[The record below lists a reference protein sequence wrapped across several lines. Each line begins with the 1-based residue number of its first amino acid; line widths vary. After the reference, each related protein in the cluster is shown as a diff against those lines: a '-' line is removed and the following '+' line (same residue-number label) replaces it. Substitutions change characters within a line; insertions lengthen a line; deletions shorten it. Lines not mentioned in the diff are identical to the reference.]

1 MIIKGK
7 LVRAM
12 RALIGYNLLALSRK
26 TTNKVFIKPEGMS
39 LKLTTSLSQRLVLT
53 PQLRQRIEMLQM
65 TTLELSD
72 LIQQQLLENPV
83 LEEVATQEE
92 ARELAE
98 KILDHLAS
106 ADPGAAPDQPQIE
119 ASEPELGSPSS
130 NGSGDSEV
138 LSQTYAESDGDAER
152 GDGEPLASADLSED
166 SVGDE
171 LVGEEAARDA
181 FEEIDFGREFQD
193 YLDPGYKTQEIEYKE
208 KDAPTF
214 EQFLTRAP
222 SLADHL
228 EWQLHM
234 SPIEGDVCDAAIS
247 VIGNLDADGRL
258 NATNEEIA
266 AMGGWTEE
274 IVEKAR
280 QAVMHLDP
288 IGCGARDVRECLL
301 VQLEVRGESDRLA
314 AGLISDHL
322 SDLQQHKLPHL
333 AKQIGSDV
341 DTLLS
346 ELQFIR
352 TLDPYPGRRY
362 SSEEPILISPEIY
375 IEKLDEGDED
385 YVIYFSDD
393 GSPRLRVSQQ
403 YQQMLGKSDVSNETK
418 SFIRE
423 KMRSAVDLLRN
434 IEHRRQTIYK
444 VVESIVHRQRDFLDK
459 GVQYIKPMMLKDIAE
474 DIGMHL
480 STVSRVVNRKY
491 AHTPQGVIELRRFF
505 TEGMMNEDGEEVS
518 TRIIKLK
525 IKKLIEEEDSHSPIT
540 DDQVVKILIKD
551 GIKLSRRTVA
561 KYRDQMSIP
570 GSRERRAVV

>member
-1 MIIKGK
+1 
-7 LVRAM
+7 
-12 RALIGYNLLALSRK
+12 
-26 TTNKVFIKPEGMS
+26 MS

-65 TTLELSD
+65 TTLELTD
-72 LIQQQLLENPV
+72 LIQQQILENPV

-92 ARELAE
+92 VGELAE

-106 ADPGAAPDQPQIE
+106 ADPGAAPDESQRLE
-119 ASEPELGSPSS
+119 AAEPELGSPSS
-130 NGSGDSEV
+130 NGSGDSEAASSV
-138 LSQTYAESDGDAER
+138 YAEGDGDGGEA
-152 GDGEPLASADLSED
+152 GDHEGHEASAADVSED

-171 LVGEEAARDA
+171 IVGEEGSRDA

-208 KDAPTF
+208 DAPTF

-234 SPIEGDVCDAAIS
+234 SPIAENICEAAIS

-266 AMGGWTEE
+266 AMGEWS
-274 IVEKAR
+274 VETVEVAR
-280 QAVMHLDP
+280 QAVMRLDP

-301 VQLEVRGESDRLA
+301 VQLEVKGESERLA
-314 AGLISDHL
+314 ARLISEHL
-322 SDLQQHKLPHL
+322 PELQQHKLPHL
-333 AKQIGSDV
+333 AKQINTDV

-375 IEKLDEGDED
+375 IEKLDEADDE
-385 YVIYFSDD
+385 YIIYFADD

-403 YQQMLGKSDVSNETK
+403 YQQMLGKTDVSNETK

-444 VVESIVHRQRDFLDK
+444 VVESIVHRQQDFLDK

-505 TEGMMNEDGEEVS
+505 TEGMMNEDGEEIS

-525 IKKLIEEEDSHSPIT
+525 IKKLIEEEDSHNPIT

>member
-1 MIIKGK
+1 
-7 LVRAM
+7 
-12 RALIGYNLLALSRK
+12 
-26 TTNKVFIKPEGMS
+26 MS

-92 ARELAE
+92 AQELAE
-98 KILDHLAS
+98 KILDHLANS
-106 ADPGAAPDQPQIE
+106 NAGATADLPQVE
-119 ASEPELGSPSS
+119 ANEPELGNPAS
-130 NGSGDSEV
+130 NGSGDSEG
-138 LSQTYAESDGDAER
+138 LTAAYAEVDA
-152 GDGEPLASADLSED
+152 DGEGVEAQGSSDLSED

-171 LVGEEAARDA
+171 IVGEDAARDA

-193 YLDPGYKTQEIEYKE
+193 YLDPGYKTQEVEYKE
-208 KDAPTF
+208 DAPTF
-214 EQFLTRAP
+214 EQFLTRPP
-222 SLADHL
+222 SLAEHL

-234 SPIEGDVCDAAIS
+234 SPLGTETCEAAIC

-266 AMGGWTEE
+266 EMGGWHEE
-274 IVEKAR
+274 IVERAR
-280 QAVMHLDP
+280 QAVMRLEP
-288 IGCGARDVRECLL
+288 VGCGARDVRECLL
-301 VQLEVRGESDRLA
+301 VQLEARGESDRLA
-314 AGLISDHL
+314 TNLISEHL
-322 SDLQQHKLPHL
+322 ADLQQHKLPNL
-333 AKQIGSDV
+333 SKQIGMDI
-341 DTLLS
+341 DTLLA

-352 TLDPYPGRRY
+352 TLEPYPGRRY

-375 IEKLDEGDED
+375 IEKLDEDDDE
-385 YVIYFSDD
+385 YVIYFADD
-393 GSPRLRVSQQ
+393 GSPRLRISQQ
-403 YQQMLGKSDVSNETK
+403 YQQMLSQPGTTNETK

-444 VVESIVHRQRDFLDK
+444 VVESIVNRQREFLDK

-505 TEGMMNEDGEEVS
+505 TEGMMNEDGEEIS

-525 IKKLIEEEDSHSPIT
+525 IKKLIEEEDTHNPIT

-561 KYRDQMSIP
+561 KYRDQMNIP

>member
-1 MIIKGK
+1 
-7 LVRAM
+7 
-12 RALIGYNLLALSRK
+12 
-26 TTNKVFIKPEGMS
+26 MS

-65 TTLELSD
+65 TSLELTD

-83 LEEVATQEE
+83 LEEVPSQEE
-92 ARELAE
+92 VQELAE
-98 KILDHLAS
+98 KVLDHLAS
-106 ADPGAAPDQPQIE
+106 SDVDSSFEARAPED
-119 ASEPELGSPSS
+119 GSPAT
-130 NGSGDSEV
+130 NGSGDAEV
-138 LSQTYAESDGDAER
+138 LSAVSATGESE
-152 GDGEPLASADLSED
+152 
-166 SVGDE
+166 VGDIGE
-171 LVGEEAARDA
+171 SVAVGEEGGSEEGIAEEAPRDP

-208 KDAPTF
+208 DAPTF
-214 EQFLTRAP
+214 EQFLTRPP
-222 SLADHL
+222 SLAEHL
-228 EWQLHM
+228 EWQLNM
-234 SPIEGDVCDAAIS
+234 STMDGEVREAAIC
-247 VIGNLDADGRL
+247 VIGNLNADGRL

-266 AMGGWTEE
+266 TVEKIPEE
-274 IVEKAR
+274 IVEEAR
-280 QAVMHLDP
+280 QVVMRLDP
-288 IGCGARDVRECLL
+288 VGCGAREVKECLL
-301 VQLEVRGESDRLA
+301 VQLEVLGESDRLA
-314 AGLISDHL
+314 TKLISEHF
-322 SDLQQHKLPHL
+322 SELQQHKLPHL
-333 AKQIGSDV
+333 SKQIGVDV
-341 DTLLS
+341 ETLLE

-362 SSEEPILISPEIY
+362 SSDEPILISPEIY
-375 IEKLDEGDED
+375 IEKLDENDDD
-385 YVIYFSDD
+385 YVIYFADD

-403 YQQMLGKSDVSNETK
+403 YQQMLSQGVSNETK

-444 VVESIVHRQRDFLDK
+444 VVESIVQRQRDFLDH
-459 GVQYIKPMMLKDIAE
+459 GVQHIKPMMLKDIAE

-505 TEGMMNEDGEEVS
+505 TEGMLNEEGEEIS

-525 IKKLIEEEDSHSPIT
+525 IKKLIEDEDSHNPIT
-540 DDQVVKILIKD
+540 DDQVVKILAKD

-561 KYRDQMSIP
+561 KYRDQMQIP

>member
-1 MIIKGK
+1 
-7 LVRAM
+7 
-12 RALIGYNLLALSRK
+12 
-26 TTNKVFIKPEGMS
+26 MS

-83 LEEVATQEE
+83 LEEVPSQEE
-92 ARELAE
+92 VQEIAE
-98 KILDHLAS
+98 KVLDHLAS
-106 ADPGAAPDQPQIE
+106 SDSNSFEESSPE
-119 ASEPELGSPSS
+119 AGSPST
-130 NGSGDSEV
+130 NGSGDAEV
-138 LSQTYAESDGDAER
+138 LSSLSATD
-152 GDGEPLASADLSED
+152 GDGEGGEAIATAEHEEGVADEGITDD
-166 SVGDE
+166 SQ
-171 LVGEEAARDA
+171 RDA

-208 KDAPTF
+208 DAPTF
-214 EQFLTRAP
+214 EQFLTRPP
-222 SLADHL
+222 SLAEHL
-228 EWQLHM
+228 EWQLNM
-234 SPIEGDVCDAAIS
+234 SSMDSDVREAAIC
-247 VIGNLDADGRL
+247 VIGNLNADGRL
-258 NATNEEIA
+258 NATNEEMA
-266 AMGGWTEE
+266 AMEKVSEE
-274 IVEKAR
+274 VVERAR
-280 QAVMHLDP
+280 QEVMRLDP
-288 IGCGARDVRECLL
+288 VGCGARDVKECLL
-301 VQLEVRGESDRLA
+301 VQLEVLGESERLA
-314 AGLISDHL
+314 ARLISEHL

-333 AKQIGSDV
+333 SKQIGIDV
-341 DTLLS
+341 ETLLE

-375 IEKLDEGDED
+375 IEKLDENDAD
-385 YVIYFSDD
+385 YIIYFADD

-403 YQQMLGKSDVSNETK
+403 YQQMLSQGVSNETK

-444 VVESIVHRQRDFLDK
+444 VVESIVARQRDFLDH
-459 GVQYIKPMMLKDIAE
+459 GVQHIKPMMLKDIAE

-505 TEGMMNEDGEEVS
+505 TEGMLNEEGEEIS

-525 IKKLIEEEDSHSPIT
+525 IKKLIEEEDSHNPIT
-540 DDQVVKILIKD
+540 DDQVVKILAKD

-561 KYRDQMSIP
+561 KYRDQMQIP

>member
-1 MIIKGK
+1 
-7 LVRAM
+7 
-12 RALIGYNLLALSRK
+12 
-26 TTNKVFIKPEGMS
+26 MS

-65 TTLELSD
+65 TSLELSD

-83 LEEVATQEE
+83 LEEVPSQEE
-92 ARELAE
+92 VQEIAE
-98 KILDHLAS
+98 KVLDHLANS
-106 ADPGAAPDQPQIE
+106 NSETPFEERAPE
-119 ASEPELGSPSS
+119 AGNPAT
-130 NGSGDSEV
+130 NGSGDADV
-138 LSQTYAESDGDAER
+138 LSSLPATDGDGGDTGEAIAATDHEEGSAE
-152 GDGEPLASADLSED
+152 DGAAD
-166 SVGDE
+166 
-171 LVGEEAARDA
+171 EAQRDA

-208 KDAPTF
+208 DAPTF
-214 EQFLTRAP
+214 EQFLTRPP
-222 SLADHL
+222 SLAEHL
-228 EWQLHM
+228 EWQLHL
-234 SPIEGDVCDAAIS
+234 SSIDNELIDPAIC
-247 VIGNLDADGRL
+247 VIGNLNADGRL
-258 NATNEEIA
+258 NATNEEMA
-266 AMGGWTEE
+266 AMEKVSE
-274 IVEKAR
+274 DVVERAR
-280 QAVMHLDP
+280 QAVMRLDP
-288 IGCGARDVRECLL
+288 VGCGARDVKECLL
-301 VQLEVRGESDRLA
+301 VQLEVLGESDRLA
-314 AGLISDHL
+314 VKLISEHL

-333 AKQIGSDV
+333 SKQIGVDV
-341 DTLLS
+341 ETLLK
-346 ELQFIR
+346 ELEFIR

-375 IEKLDEGDED
+375 IEKLDENDDE
-385 YVIYFSDD
+385 YIIYFADD

-403 YQQMLGKSDVSNETK
+403 YQQMLSQGVSNETK

-444 VVESIVHRQRDFLDK
+444 VVESIVQRQKDFLDY
-459 GVQYIKPMMLKDIAE
+459 GVQHIKPMMLKDIAE

-505 TEGMMNEDGEEVS
+505 TEGMLNEEGEEIS

-525 IKKLIEEEDSHSPIT
+525 IKKLIEEEDSHNPIT
-540 DDQVVKILIKD
+540 DDQVVKILAKD

-561 KYRDQMSIP
+561 KYRDQMQIP

>member
-1 MIIKGK
+1 
-7 LVRAM
+7 
-12 RALIGYNLLALSRK
+12 
-26 TTNKVFIKPEGMS
+26 MS

-65 TTLELSD
+65 TSLELTD

-83 LEEVATQEE
+83 LEEVPSQEE
-92 ARELAE
+92 VRELAE
-98 KILDHLAS
+98 KVLDHLAS
-106 ADPGAAPDQPQIE
+106 SDQAGSFEEPGGSGE
-119 ASEPELGSPSS
+119 GEPIVISS
-130 NGSGDSEV
+130 NGSGDADVVTS
-138 LSQTYAESDGDAER
+138 LPPTGDGDGGEAIAAGEHAEE
-152 GDGEPLASADLSED
+152 GG
-166 SVGDE
+166 GDE
-171 LVGEEAARDA
+171 GGVDEAPRDA

-208 KDAPTF
+208 DAPTF
-214 EQFLTRAP
+214 EQFLTRPP
-222 SLADHL
+222 SLAEHL
-228 EWQLHM
+228 EWQVHM
-234 SPIEGDVCDAAIS
+234 ASIEPQVVDAAVA

-258 NATNEEIA
+258 NATNEEMA
-266 AMGGWTEE
+266 AMEKCLEE
-274 IVEKAR
+274 VIEQAR
-280 QAVMHLDP
+280 QAVMRLDP
-288 IGCGARDVRECLL
+288 VGCGARDVKECLL
-301 VQLEVRGESDRLA
+301 VQLEVRGESERLA
-314 AGLISDHL
+314 VRLISEHL
-322 SDLQQHKLPHL
+322 SDLQQHRLPHL
-333 AKQIGSDV
+333 SKQIGISV
-341 DTLLS
+341 ETLLE

-375 IEKLDEGDED
+375 IEKLDEDDDE
-385 YVIYFSDD
+385 YIIYFADD

-403 YQQMLGKSDVSNETK
+403 YQQMLSQGVSNETK

-444 VVESIVHRQRDFLDK
+444 VVESIVRRQRDFLDH
-459 GVQYIKPMMLKDIAE
+459 GVQQIKPMMLKDIAE

-505 TEGMMNEDGEEVS
+505 TEGMLNEDGEEVS
-518 TRIIKLK
+518 TRIIKLQ
-525 IKKLIEEEDSHSPIT
+525 IKKLIEEEDSHNPIT
-540 DDQVVKILIKD
+540 DDQVVKILAKD

>member
-1 MIIKGK
+1 
-7 LVRAM
+7 
-12 RALIGYNLLALSRK
+12 
-26 TTNKVFIKPEGMS
+26 MS

-65 TTLELSD
+65 TTLELGE

-92 ARELAE
+92 AQELAE

-106 ADPGAAPDQPQIE
+106 ADAGSSFDQPAGDALE
-119 ASEPELGSPSS
+119 SGTGAPSS
-130 NGSGDSEV
+130 NGTGELDPAIA
-138 LSQTYAESDGDAER
+138 TYADAEVE
-152 GDGEPLASADLSED
+152 GQTESLD
-166 SVGDE
+166 SGGAAE
-171 LVGEEAARDA
+171 LVGEGAGDEVAGDDAARDA

-193 YLDPGYKTQEIEYKE
+193 YLDPGYKTQEYEYKE
-208 KDAPTF
+208 DAPTF
-214 EQFLTRAP
+214 EQFLTRAQ
-222 SLADHL
+222 SLSEHL

-234 SPIEGDVCDAAIS
+234 DPISVDVQDAAVC

-258 NATNEEIA
+258 TATNEEIA
-266 AMGGWTEE
+266 AMGSWPGET
-274 IVEKAR
+274 VEQAR
-280 QAVMHLDP
+280 QAVMRLDP
-288 IGCGARDVRECLL
+288 LGCGARDVRECLL
-301 VQLEVRGESDRLA
+301 VQLEVAGETERLA
-314 AGLISDHL
+314 ARLISEHL
-322 SDLQQHKLPHL
+322 SELQQHKLPHL
-333 AKQIGSDV
+333 SKQIGVDV
-341 DTLLS
+341 DTLLN

-362 SSEEPILISPEIY
+362 SSEEPVLIAPEIY
-375 IEKLDEGDED
+375 IEKLDADDDE
-385 YVIYFSDD
+385 YVIYFADD
-393 GSPRLRVSQQ
+393 GSPRLRLSPQ
-403 YQQMLGKSDVSNETK
+403 YQQMLGQQGVSNETK

-444 VVESIVHRQRDFLDK
+444 VVESIVHRQQEFLDH
-459 GVQYIKPMMLKDIAE
+459 GVQHIKPMMLKDIAE

-491 AHTPQGVIELRRFF
+491 AHTPQGVIDLRRFF
-505 TEGMMNEDGEEVS
+505 TEGMMNEDGEEIS

-525 IKKLIEEEDSHSPIT
+525 IKKLIEEEDSHNPIT

>member
-1 MIIKGK
+1 
-7 LVRAM
+7 
-12 RALIGYNLLALSRK
+12 
-26 TTNKVFIKPEGMS
+26 MS

-65 TTLELSD
+65 TSLELTD

-83 LEEVATQEE
+83 LEEVPSQEE
-92 ARELAE
+92 VQEIAE
-98 KILDHLAS
+98 KVLDHLAS
-106 ADPGAAPDQPQIE
+106 SETDTFESHAPEAGSAAT
-119 ASEPELGSPSS
+119 
-130 NGSGDSEV
+130 NGSGDADV
-138 LSQTYAESDGDAER
+138 LSSLPAST
-152 GDGEPLASADLSED
+152 DGEPGEAVAA
-166 SVGDE
+166 GDHE
-171 LVGEEAARDA
+171 EAGGEEGITDEAQRDA

-208 KDAPTF
+208 DAPTF
-214 EQFLTRAP
+214 EQFLTKPP
-222 SLADHL
+222 SLAEHL
-228 EWQLHM
+228 EWQLNM
-234 SPIEGDVCDAAIS
+234 TTLEDDIRDAAIC
-247 VIGNLDADGRL
+247 VIGNLNADGRL
-258 NATNEEIA
+258 NATDEEI
-266 AMGGWTEE
+266 EE
-274 IVEKAR
+274 KEKIPAEIIERAR
-280 QAVMHLDP
+280 QVVLRLDP
-288 IGCGARDVRECLL
+288 VGCGARDVKECLL
-301 VQLEVRGESDRLA
+301 VQLEVLGETDRLA
-314 AGLISDHL
+314 ARLISEHFA
-322 SDLQQHKLPHL
+322 DLQQHKLPHL
-333 AKQIGSDV
+333 SKQIGIDV
-341 DTLLS
+341 ETLLE

-375 IEKLDEGDED
+375 IEKLEENDDE
-385 YVIYFSDD
+385 YVIYFADD

-403 YQQMLGKSDVSNETK
+403 YQQMLSQGVSNETK

-444 VVESIVHRQRDFLDK
+444 VVESIVARQKDFLDH

-505 TEGMMNEDGEEVS
+505 TEGMLNEEGEEIS

-525 IKKLIEEEDSHSPIT
+525 IKKLIEEEDSHNPIT
-540 DDQVVKILIKD
+540 DDQVVKILAKD

-561 KYRDQMSIP
+561 KYRDQMQIP